1 MNFPWKGM
9 FTPPALAKPTSGPP
23 IVKREADD
31 SSSEDPYKAGDYLL
45 CHNYQMLSA
54 CCQVVLEHVGGT
66 RYWVHC
72 EGTSESESI
81 MIDVEADY
89 DRVTKVSADVG
100 TRPRNL
106 YEDIPDPYP
115 IGDGPS
121 RRAMG
126 DGRWATRWAIAS
138 KIGICHV
145 PRPPRGPPL
154 KTEAGKGSPKKPALE
169 KTTGKGDL
177 MDAVC
182 RGERYLTGKGGLM
195 DPVCQ
200 KAWAQAKAVEARG
213 ERYLKVS
220 ESEAEAALQQYR
232 CDFCEQ
238 VEAERLEAVG
248 HFYVPCEDA
257 KLRGLIDG
265 RIITAPPVSAAKAEI
280 DTSPQYTS
288 PHQAN
293 AGRAFDWAVKRL
305 KQADPRIIVVIKR
318 KNEDETDGEYLIRRR
333 RETHVAALGLW
344 QPKSGSRESAEEKDG
359 EEKASSSEG
368 AGGIVGE
375 GPRSRYPAVA
385 QKTKGRSRSRS
396 KSRGRAQV

>member
-45 CHNYQMLSA
+45 CHNYRTLSA
-54 CCQVVLEHVGGT
+54 CCQRVLEHVGGT

-138 KIGICHV
+138 KTGNRPV

-182 RGERYLTGKGGLM
+182 
-195 DPVCQ
+195 Q

-220 ESEAEAALQQYR
+220 ESEAEAGR
-232 CDFCEQ
+232 NDWSGFCEQ
-238 VEAERLEAVG
+238 VEAEGLEAVG

-280 DTSPQYTS
+280 DTF
-288 PHQAN
+288 QAN

-305 KQADPRIIVVIKR
+305 KQADPRIIVVVKR

-375 GPRSRYPAVA
+375 GPRSRYPA
-385 QKTKGRSRSRS
+385 GPGSMYPSFS
-396 KSRGRAQV
+396 GE

>member
-1 MNFPWKGM
+1 M
-9 FTPPALAKPTSGPP
+9 
-23 IVKREADD
+23 
-31 SSSEDPYKAGDYLL
+31 
-45 CHNYQMLSA
+45 
-54 CCQVVLEHVGGT
+54 
-66 RYWVHC
+66 
-72 EGTSESESI
+72 
-81 MIDVEADY
+81 
-89 DRVTKVSADVG
+89 
-100 TRPRNL
+100 
-106 YEDIPDPYP
+106 
-115 IGDGPS
+115 
-121 RRAMG
+121 
-126 DGRWATRWAIAS
+126 
-138 KIGICHV
+138 
-145 PRPPRGPPL
+145 

-220 ESEAEAALQQYR
+220 ESEAEAGR
-232 CDFCEQ
+232 NDWSGFCEQ
-238 VEAERLEAVG
+238 VEAEGLEAVG

-305 KQADPRIIVVIKR
+305 KQADPRIIVVVKR

-344 QPKSGSRESAEEKDG
+344 QPKSGSRGSAEEKDG
-359 EEKASSSEG
+359 SMYPSFS
-368 AGGIVGE
+368 GGGV
-375 GPRSRYPAVA
+375 
-385 QKTKGRSRSRS
+385 
-396 KSRGRAQV
+396 